1 MIDQEFRKTHHLL
14 CGEKTEGSESGN
26 KMTNEEAALVMLLGN
41 EKYQSGTGNRRNSGT
56 GGSGNRRQIR
66 QLIGLEN

>member
-1 MIDQEFRKTHHLL
+1 MIDQEFRKTHQLL

-26 KMTNEEAALVMLLGN
+26 KMTNEEAALVMLLGS
-41 EKYQSGTGNRRNSGT
+41 EKYHSGTGNRRNSGIA
-56 GGSGNRRQIR
+56 GSGNRRQIR

>member
-1 MIDQEFRKTHHLL
+1 MHQLL

-26 KMTNEEAALVMLLGN
+26 KMTNEEAALVMLLGS
-41 EKYQSGTGNRRNSGT
+41 EKYHSGTGNRRNSGIA
-56 GGSGNRRQIR
+56 GSGNRRQIR

>member
-1 MIDQEFRKTHHLL
+1 MIDQEFRKMHHLL

-26 KMTNEEAALVMLLGN
+26 KITNEEAALVMFPGN

-56 GGSGNRRQIR
+56 SGSGDRRQIW
-66 QLIGLEN
+66 